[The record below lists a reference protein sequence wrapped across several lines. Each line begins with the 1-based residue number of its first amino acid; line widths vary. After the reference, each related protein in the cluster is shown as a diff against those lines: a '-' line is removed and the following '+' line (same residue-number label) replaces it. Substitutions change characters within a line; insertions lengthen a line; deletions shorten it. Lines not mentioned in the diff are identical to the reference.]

1 MVCSWRVGCSIF
13 SKCLHILILIV
24 FGLLAITPG
33 YGAECILIQDSNQE
47 TKDCRDALSI
57 NQTKRQPQLTAQIP
71 HATKLDEDADGHCVD
86 PERECCEGVQ
96 DRVANEDAEEGVE
109 RGKVEVVED
118 VAEDD
123 ADVRCQVVDQE
134 G

>member
-1 MVCSWRVGCSIF
+1 M
-13 SKCLHILILIV
+13 
-24 FGLLAITPG
+24 
-33 YGAECILIQDSNQE
+33 IQDSNQE

-57 NQTKRQPQLTAQIP
+57 NQTKRQPQLTARTP
-71 HATKLDEDADGHCVD
+71 YATKLDEDADGHCVD
-86 PERECCEGVQ
+86 PERECSEGVQ